1 MVYLQ
6 DTRKV
11 QLVMIEL
18 AYPMT
23 DQQVYDTVKSTIERE
38 HARDPDVPIRMA
50 MLDAV
55 SSVPA
60 VRFPFESII
69 QLCRE
74 HSILSVV
81 DGAHALGISPTHSS
95 SIASFCDGCCCV
107 MFVDNHTYLFFYHLL

>member
-1 MVYLQ
+1 MAYLK
-6 DTRKV
+6 DTRNV

-38 HARDPDVPIRMA
+38 HAKDPDVPIRMA

-60 VRFPFESII
+60 VRFPFERVI

-74 HSILSVV
+74 HNILSVV
-81 DGAHALGISPTHSS
+81 DGAHALGISCTHSS
-95 SIASFCDGCCCV
+95 SIASCV
-107 MFVDNHTYLFFYHLL
+107 LGVVV